1 MSTDDFRD
9 LVEEF
14 RNDPATFGI
23 DPGDVVNLSFERWD
37 GATKENGIVVS
48 GDTFSPLVVGPEY
61 AFFPRAPKKMLER
74 LAAGDRERDVCLI
87 WTFSRDFAGLPLN
100 VLNTIEQ
107 VGHTRADRL
116 VDDDRGLTYII
127 AVQWDY
133 GRQARISG
141 ALGTL
146 LDVS

>member
-23 DPGDVVNLSFERWD
+23 DPGDVVNLSFQRWS
-37 GATKENGIVVS
+37 GATIVNGIAQDS
-48 GDTFSPLVVGPEY
+48 GFAPLVVGPEY

-116 VDDDRGLTYII
+116 VDNDRGLTYII